1 MKIEELNKLL
11 KKPNLLKS
19 RIRFYEKKKIVEII
33 PFDLAEINGH
43 KEKSEHD
50 LKFVSDNMNLGYFDW
65 CITGCYYASYQ
76 IALSLIRAK
85 GVYSKNHDATLCLLA
100 RDYFKD
106 GITKEDI
113 ELINMFFL
121 NYQDLLF
128 YVQSKNKREEASYGT
143 KYNFDKEDVEK
154 LRKKTIEFIDKARKI
169 LQNTLETREK
179 ENP

>member
-11 KKPNLLKS
+11 TNSSLLKS
-19 RIRFYEKKKIVEII
+19 RIGLYERKKIIEKVS
-33 PFDLAEINGH
+33 FDLAEINGH
-43 KEKSEHD
+43 LEKSEHD

-76 IALSLIRAK
+76 IALALIRAK
-85 GVYSKNHDATLCLLA
+85 EVYSKNHDATLCLLA
-100 RDYFKD
+100 RDYYNE

-128 YVQSKNKREEASYGT
+128 YVQLKDKREEASYGI
-143 KYNFDKEDVEK
+143 KYNFDKNDVEE
-154 LRKKTIEFIDKARKI
+154 LRLKTIQFIDKARRI
-169 LQNTLETREK
+169 LQNTIDARK
-179 ENP
+179 

>member
-11 KKPNLLKS
+11 AKPSLLNK
-19 RIRFYEKKKIVEII
+19 RIDFYKKKKIISKV
-33 PFDLAEINGH
+33 PFDLAEIKGH
-43 KEKSEHD
+43 MEKSEHD
-50 LKFVSDNMNLGYFDW
+50 LKFVNDNMDLGYLDW

-85 GVYSKNHDATLCLLA
+85 GFYSKNHDATLCLLGQ
-100 RDYFKD
+100 DYFKE

-128 YVQSKNKREEASYGT
+128 YVQSKDKREQASYGT
-143 KYNFDKEDVEK
+143 KYNFDKGDVEK
-154 LRKKTIEFIDKARKI
+154 LRIKTIQFIDKARKI
-169 LQNTLETREK
+169 LQNSLDTR
-179 ENP
+179 

>member
-1 MKIEELNKLL
+1 MKIEELN
-11 KKPNLLKS
+11 NLLVDATLLNGK
-19 RIRFYEKKKIVEII
+19 IEFYEKKKIITLV

-43 KEKSEHD
+43 LEKSEHD
-50 LKFVSDNMNLGYFDW
+50 LKFVSDNMSLGYFDW

-76 IALSLIRAK
+76 IALALIRAK

-100 RDYFKD
+100 RDYYKE

-128 YVQSKNKREEASYGT
+128 YVQSKNRREEASYGI
-143 KYNFDKEDVEK
+143 KYNFDKKDVEK
-154 LRKKTIEFIDKARKI
+154 LRLKTIEFIDKARRI
-169 LQNTLETREK
+169 LQSTLNARK
-179 ENP
+179 

>member
-11 KKPNLLKS
+11 AKPTLLNS
-19 RIRFYEKKKIVEII
+19 RIGFYQKKKIIEKV

-100 RDYFKD
+100 RDYFKE

-128 YVQSKNKREEASYGT
+128 YVQSKDKREEASYGT
-143 KYNFDKEDVEK
+143 RYNFNKEEVEK
-154 LRKKTIEFIDKARKI
+154 LRIKTIQFIDKARAI
-169 LQNTLETREK
+169 LNNTLEARK
-179 ENP
+179 K